1 MMHSGVDLLIR
12 GSNVYDGSGDD
23 GFAADVGITGDRI
36 ACIVKAPEGYKGRA
50 RKIIDAKGLSL
61 APGFID
67 AHAHSEFTLIAD
79 HRAEGKVFQGI
90 TTEINGNCGLS
101 AAPLSGGAREQREH
115 DLHEMGI
122 KERWVTFGEYF
133 CLLEKVHPAINYAT
147 LVGHGNIRASVI
159 GYADRKPA
167 EGEMRE
173 MRLLLRKAISE
184 GAIGLSTGLIYPP
197 GVYSK
202 TDEIIRLAAD
212 INQRIYATHMRS
224 EGDTLIESIRETLTI
239 GKESGIRVH
248 ISHIKTGGQANW
260 GKVDEA
266 ISVME
271 QARREGVRLTCDR
284 YPYTAAST
292 DLDAVLPSWVYAG
305 GAEEELRRLKDEK
318 ARYSIKGELL
328 SQHPADDYWDCIA
341 ISCLQSE
348 SNKWME
354 GKTVLTLSK
363 AAGKRPVDFLLDILV
378 EERLRIGAIFYS
390 MNEHNLVRFLSLPY
404 TMIGS
409 DSSARSMDG
418 PTHKGKPHPRGF
430 GTFPRFLGR
439 YARDRRQMSIGKAI
453 YKMTMLPA
461 ETFGLK
467 RRGRILPDN
476 IADLVIFDDQR
487 LKDMATFEEPFL
499 KPTGISYVL
508 VNGSPVVWEGE
519 ATGKTAGKVLRHG
532 E

>member
-23 GFAADVGITGDRI
+23 GFVADVGITGDRI
-36 ACIVKAPEGYKGRA
+36 ACIVKAPEGYTGRA
-50 RKIIDAKGLSL
+50 GKIIEAKGLSL

-67 AHAHSEFTLIAD
+67 THAHSEFTLIAD
-79 HRAEGKVFQGI
+79 HRAEGKLFQGV

-101 AAPLSGGAREQREH
+101 AAPLFGSASEQREQ

-122 KERWVTFGEYF
+122 KERWATFGEYF

-147 LVGHGNIRASVI
+147 LAGHGNIRASVI
-159 GYADRKPA
+159 GYADREPA

-202 TDEIIRLAAD
+202 TDEIIGLAAD
-212 INQRIYATHMRS
+212 INQYIYTSHMRS
-224 EGDTLIESIRETLTI
+224 EGDALIEAIRETLTI

-271 QARREGVRLTCDR
+271 HAQREGIHVTCDR
-284 YPYTAAST
+284 YPYTASST

-305 GAEEELRRLKDEK
+305 GADEELGRLKDEK
-318 ARYSIKGELL
+318 VRYSIKGELF
-328 SQHPADDYWDCIA
+328 SQHPEDDYWDCIT
-341 ISCLQSE
+341 ISSLQSE

-354 GKTVLTLSK
+354 GKTLHTLSK
-363 AAGKRPVDFLLDILV
+363 AVGKGPVDFLLDILV
-378 EERLRIGAIFYS
+378 EERLRIGAIFHS
-390 MNEHNLVRFLSLPY
+390 MNEDNLTRFLSLPY
-404 TMIGS
+404 AMIGS

-418 PTHKGKPHPRGF
+418 PTRKGKPHPRGF

-439 YARDRRQMSIGKAI
+439 YARDQRQMSISKAI
-453 YKMTMLPA
+453 HKMTMLPA
-461 ETFGLK
+461 ETFGLRK
-467 RRGRILPDN
+467 RGRILPGN

-487 LKDMATFEEPFL
+487 IMDMATFEEPFL
-499 KPTGISYVL
+499 KPAGIPYVL

-519 ATGKTAGKVLRHG
+519 ATGATAGKVLRNG